1 MSPRRLRVHVVT
13 EDDPFYPPAFF
24 REFLVELPQD
34 RVQLLAIDITPMGYR
49 LV

>member
-13 EDDPFYPPAFF
+13 EDDPFA
-24 REFLVELPQD
+24 ELPQD

>member
-13 EDDPFYPPAFF
+13 EDDPF
-24 REFLVELPQD
+24 VELPQD
-34 RVQLLAIDITPMGYR
+34 RVHLLAIDFTPMGYR